1 MAATTFGNGIVTFPD
16 ATVQSTAGVE
26 FGNFL
31 QCIPE
36 VTNTAI
42 NTTYTNS
49 TGKSQYWFVRVTNT
63 YNGLG
68 ALTANFIVNG
78 NTISS
83 NTIIYNVPG
92 FFTWVGGLVKAG
104 ETYQVQASEYLA
116 RGTPTAAWLKYLSE
130 N

>member
-16 ATVQSTAGVE
+16 GTVQSTAGVE

-36 VTNTAI
+36 STYILNSTV
-42 NTTYTNS
+42 YTNS
-49 TGKSQYWFVRVTNT
+49 TGKSQYWFIRVTNT
-63 YNGLG
+63 SNGVG
-68 ALTANFIVNG
+68 WLTVIFRVNG
-78 NTISS
+78 NTVAQ
-83 NTIIYNVPG
+83 NIIYYNVPG

-104 ETYQVQASEYLA
+104 DTYEVQANQFGG
-116 RGTPTAAWLKYLSE
+116 GTPTVTWLKYVSE